1 MVGAARRGCNWRFSV
16 SHATLDLSGRYR
28 SVFAKPLPWATQIA
42 GPFHVVKHANSKLDD
57 CRRRAQNELFD
68 HRGGK
73 DPPFSTKRGVYSR
86 WPKSVSPRTDER
98 SCSGYCA
105 PVTRRTRSPG
115 TWYAKEA
122 VRELYALDDE
132 QLAAQWFDELVRDM
146 NDPSEPIEIRSLGRT
161 LKRWRDQMIA

>member
-1 MVGAARRGCNWRFSV
+1 LVGAARRGCNWRFSV

-73 DPPFSTKRGVYSR
+73 DPRSLQSEASTHDGRRASR
-86 WPKSVSPRTDER
+86 RERTREAARLLRAGD
-98 SCSGYCA
+98 
-105 PVTRRTRSPG
+105 RRTRSPG